1 MQIDQLWGTHSG
13 GDACCTWP
21 VVTAWREHGAG
32 WQGGEPCS
40 YRVIEAGAGSVH
52 TAWRMAVAER
62 AAAEYAGNGK
72 LAALAVAGSVGAG
85 LADRFSDL
93 ELDCY
98 WSSPPSD
105 ADRTGPIGA
114 LGGELTDLWDYDE
127 SDREWSED
135 YLLGDLGVTVS
146 NFTIGTIEQ
155 FVDDVVRRADTD
167 PVKHMRLAAL
177 QRSRPLLGGDLI
189 TSWRARA
196 DRFPHELATALV
208 QQALAEKVLTG
219 WAARNALAAR
229 GDDLAARD
237 LLTRA
242 GQAVVQ
248 AILAVNRVYL
258 PHRQL
263 KWQRHLLSGL
273 AADPDR
279 LTDRLEAMT
288 ASPPAEAFP
297 AAETLLEDTV
307 LLAEARTG
315 ANLSAF
321 RQAMAERRQPLDH
334 PLPANDCSPQAAQP
348 RGDAYRHCTEHPF
361 GTHEMITSALTQP
374 PVTADTCAF
383 PCRLCERP
391 GRWVQLVT
399 PSLRKILRR

>member
-1 MQIDQLWGTHSG
+1 
-13 GDACCTWP
+13 
-21 VVTAWREHGAG
+21 
-32 WQGGEPCS
+32 
-40 YRVIEAGAGSVH
+40 
-52 TAWRMAVAER
+52 MAVAER

-242 GQAVVQ
+242 GQAVIQ

-273 AADPDR
+273 AAVPDR

-321 RQAMAERRQPLDH
+321 RQAMAERRQPLD
-334 PLPANDCSPQAAQP
+334 
-348 RGDAYRHCTEHPF
+348 
-361 GTHEMITSALTQP
+361 P
-374 PVTADTCAF
+374 P
-383 PCRLCERP
+383 P
-391 GRWVQLVT
+391 
-399 PSLRKILRR
+399 PSQ

>member
-1 MQIDQLWGTHSG
+1 M
-13 GDACCTWP
+13 
-21 VVTAWREHGAG
+21 
-32 WQGGEPCS
+32 
-40 YRVIEAGAGSVH
+40 
-52 TAWRMAVAER
+52 AER
-62 AAAEYAGNGK
+62 AAGAYAGNGK

-127 SDREWSED
+127 GDREWSED

-146 NFTIGTIEQ
+146 NFTAGTIEQ

-196 DRFPHELATALV
+196 DRFPDELATALV
-208 QQALAEKVLTG
+208 QQALAEEVLTG
-219 WAARNALAAR
+219 WAARDALAAR

-242 GQAVVQ
+242 GQAVVR

-273 AADPDR
+273 AAVPDR

-315 ANLSAF
+315 ADLSAF
-321 RQAMAERRQPLDH
+321 RHAMAERRQPLD
-334 PLPANDCSPQAAQP
+334 PPPPSRPPTTAPA
-348 RGDAYRHCTEHPF
+348 
-361 GTHEMITSALTQP
+361 
-374 PVTADTCAF
+374 
-383 PCRLCERP
+383 
-391 GRWVQLVT
+391 
-399 PSLRKILRR
+399 